1 MPLPITAQD
10 ILEDIEFEIAQGIIS
25 EELSEGLE
33 AIKIQQNKVRSQIFK
48 NLKATDPYREIIS
61 RQFQTTD
68 MLIAILQEMAL
79 NLQSMKLEIKRL
91 RYSSSSEQPD
101 ETGSAPQVERKYT
114 YKARRTSDYLAS
126 SLELPP
132 TNEIT
137 DAMKL
142 EAIHVDLQARPIQW
156 PVIGWLLTK
165 LKIFYQ
171 RPAFFYTQLLVNR
184 QAEVNRILGDRILQ
198 IESWISLQQTQIE
211 ALKEQIDSLQ
221 PENPSDPHSN
231 LETP

>member
-25 EELSEGLE
+25 EELGEGLE
-33 AIKIQQNKVRSQIFK
+33 AIKIHQNKVRSQIFK
-48 NLKATDPYREIIS
+48 NLKATDPYREVIS

-79 NLQSMKLEIKRL
+79 NLQAMKLEIKRL
-91 RYSSSSEQPD
+91 RHSSSSEQPD
-101 ETGSAPQVERKYT
+101 GRGNALQVEREYT
-114 YKARRTSDYLAS
+114 SKARNRVDYLSS

-132 TNEIT
+132 TDEIN
-137 DAMKL
+137 DAIKP
-142 EAIHVDLQARPIQW
+142 EAIHVDLQARPVQW
-156 PVIGWLLTK
+156 PLIGWLFTK
-165 LKIFYQ
+165 LKILYQ
-171 RPAFFYTQLLVNR
+171 RPAFFYTQILVNR
-184 QAEVNRILGDRILQ
+184 QAEVNRILGNRILQ

-221 PENPSDPHSN
+221 PGTPSDQQGNS
-231 LETP
+231 

>member
-1 MPLPITAQD
+1 MPRSITAQD

-25 EELSEGLE
+25 EELGEGLE
-33 AIKIQQNKVRSQIFK
+33 VIKSHQNKVRKQTFK

-68 MLIAILQEMAL
+68 MLIALLQEMAL
-79 NLQSMKLEIKRL
+79 NLQAMKLEIKRL
-91 RYSSSSEQPD
+91 RQSPSSEQPD
-101 ETGSAPQVERKYT
+101 GIGSAPQVERKYT
-114 YKARRTSDYLAS
+114 YKARSAGNYLANT
-126 SLELPP
+126 LELPP
-132 TNEIT
+132 TDEIT
-137 DAMKL
+137 DAMKP

-156 PVIGWLLTK
+156 PVVGWLLTK

-184 QAEVNRILGDRILQ
+184 QAEVNRTLGDRILQ
-198 IESWISLQQTQIE
+198 IESLLSLQQTQIE